1 VAHYPDTPLSK
12 ERDDCAT
19 VGSVAMTEQ
28 PIAEQQIAEQPKSEQ
43 PQGGSADRGTG
54 RRPRVAVVF
63 GGRSTE
69 HAVSCISA
77 GSVLAVIDRDA
88 YDVVPIGISRDG
100 RWVLAADEPD
110 KLAITGGVL
119 PEVEATGSSVVL
131 SGDPTQRGLTVHEP
145 GRVPQELGE
154 VDIVLPLLHGPYG
167 EDGTLQ
173 GLLELA
179 GVAYV
184 GSGVF
189 ASAAAMDKGHMKA
202 LLAAAG
208 LAVGPHAVVTP
219 RAWATD
225 KAAVRET
232 VASLGYPVF
241 VKPCRAGSSVGI
253 TKVHTA
259 EGLDDAIETARSHDL
274 RVVVEAAIGGREIE
288 CGVLEGLDGGEPE
301 ASVPAEV
308 IVGGEH
314 EFYDFEAKYLPD
326 QGTELVVPADLPPE
340 VAEEV
345 RELAC
350 RAFDALSCEGLARV
364 DFFVSGTRVLIN
376 EVNTMPGFTPV
387 SMFPLMWKATGI
399 DYPALVDRLLQT
411 ALRRPTGLH

>member
-1 VAHYPDTPLSK
+1 MTVQSMSEPPDESGHPT
-12 ERDDCAT
+12 
-19 VGSVAMTEQ
+19 
-28 PIAEQQIAEQPKSEQ
+28 
-43 PQGGSADRGTG
+43 TG

-77 GSVLAVIDRDA
+77 GSVLAAIDRDV

-119 PEVEATGSSVVL
+119 PEVEEAGSSVVL
-131 SGDPTQRGLTVHEP
+131 SGDPTHRGLTVHEP
-145 GRVPQELGE
+145 GKVPQEFGE
-154 VDIVLPLLHGPYG
+154 VDVVLPLLHGPYG

-202 LLAAAG
+202 LLGAAG
-208 LAVGPHAVVTP
+208 LPVGPHAVVTD
-219 RAWATD
+219 RAWTTD
-225 KAAVRET
+225 KVAVRET
-232 VASLGYPVF
+232 VAALGYPVF

-253 TKVHTA
+253 TKVH
-259 EGLDDAIETARSHDL
+259 EEDGLDDAIESARGHDL
-274 RVVVEAAIGGREIE
+274 RVVIEAAIGGREIE
-288 CGVLEGLDGGEPE
+288 CGVLEGLDGGVPE

-308 IVGGEH
+308 IVGGDH
-314 EFYDFEAKYLPD
+314 EFYDFDAKYLPD
-326 QGTELVVPADLPPE
+326 QGTELVVPADLSSE
-340 VAEEV
+340 VSQQV
-345 RELAC
+345 RDMAC

-364 DFFVSGTRVLIN
+364 DFFVSGDRVIVN

-399 DYPALVDRLLQT
+399 DYPALVDRLVQT
-411 ALRRPTGLH
+411 ALRRPPGLH

>member
-1 VAHYPDTPLSK
+1 
-12 ERDDCAT
+12 
-19 VGSVAMTEQ
+19 MTEQ
-28 PIAEQQIAEQPKSEQ
+28 PMSEQ
-43 PQGGSADRGTG
+43 PQDRSAP

-69 HAVSCISA
+69 HAVSCVSA
-77 GSVLAVIDRDA
+77 GSVLAVIDRNA
-88 YDVVPIGISRDG
+88 YEVVPIGISREG

-119 PEVEATGSSVVL
+119 PQVEESGSSVVL

-145 GRVPQELGE
+145 GKVPHQLGE
-154 VDIVLPLLHGPYG
+154 VDVVLPLLHGPYG

-202 LLAAAG
+202 LLSAAG

-225 KAAVRET
+225 KAAVRDA

-253 TKVHTA
+253 TKVHA
-259 EGLDDAIETARSHDL
+259 PEDLDDAIEKARTHDL
-274 RVVVEAAIGGREIE
+274 RVVVEASIVGREIE
-288 CGVLEGLDGGEPE
+288 CGVLEGLDGGPPE

-308 IVGGEH
+308 IVGGDH

-326 QGTELVVPADLPPE
+326 QGTELVVPAELPSE
-340 VAEEV
+340 VADEV
-345 RELAC
+345 REMAC

-364 DFFVSGTRVLIN
+364 DFFVSGNQVLIN

-399 DYPALVDRLLQT
+399 DYSALVDRLLQT
-411 ALRRPTGLH
+411 ALRRQPGLH

>member
-1 VAHYPDTPLSK
+1 MTDQPTNQPMTDRPT
-12 ERDDCAT
+12 DDASI
-19 VGSVAMTEQ
+19 VEQ
-28 PIAEQQIAEQPKSEQ
+28 RLAESSE
-43 PQGGSADRGTG
+43 PASG

-69 HAVSCISA
+69 HAVSCVSA
-77 GSVLAVIDRDA
+77 GSVLAAIDRNA
-88 YDVVPIGISRDG
+88 YDIVPIGISRDG
-100 RWVLAADEPD
+100 RWVLAADEPE
-110 KLAITGGVL
+110 KLAITGGAL
-119 PEVEATGSSVVL
+119 PQVEESASSVVL
-131 SGDPTQRGLTVHEP
+131 SGDPTQRGLTVQEP
-145 GRVPQELGE
+145 GKVPQQLGE
-154 VDIVLPLLHGPYG
+154 VDVVLPLLHGPYG

-179 GVAYV
+179 GVTYV

-208 LAVGPHAVVTP
+208 LPVGPHAVVTP
-219 RAWATD
+219 RAWAND
-225 KAAVRET
+225 KAAVREA

-253 TKVHTA
+253 TKVHKQ
-259 EGLDDAIETARSHDL
+259 EDLDDAIEQARGHDL
-274 RVVVEAAIGGREIE
+274 RVVVEAMIGGREIE

-308 IVGGEH
+308 IVGGDH

-326 QGTELVVPADLPPE
+326 QGTELVVPADLPTA
-340 VAEEV
+340 VADQV

-350 RAFDALSCEGLARV
+350 LAFDALSCEGLARV
-364 DFFVSGTRVLIN
+364 DFFVTGDRVTVN

-399 DYPALVDRLLQT
+399 DYPALVDRLIQT
-411 ALRRPTGLH
+411 ALRRPAGLH

>member
-1 VAHYPDTPLSK
+1 
-12 ERDDCAT
+12 
-19 VGSVAMTEQ
+19 MTDQPTNQPMTDQ
-28 PIAEQQIAEQPKSEQ
+28 PITDASIVAQ
-43 PQGGSADRGTG
+43 PQSESSEPASG

-69 HAVSCISA
+69 HAVSCVSA
-77 GSVLAVIDRDA
+77 GSVLAAIDRNA
-88 YDVVPIGISRDG
+88 YDIVPIGISRDG
-100 RWVLAADEPD
+100 RWVLAADEPE
-110 KLAITGGVL
+110 KLAITGGTL
-119 PEVEATGSSVVL
+119 PQVEETASSVVL
-131 SGDPTQRGLTVHEP
+131 SGDPTQRGLTVQEP
-145 GRVPQELGE
+145 GKVPQQLGE
-154 VDIVLPLLHGPYG
+154 VDVVLPLLHGPYG

-179 GVAYV
+179 GVTYV

-208 LAVGPHAVVTP
+208 LPVGPHAVVTP
-219 RAWATD
+219 RAWAND

-253 TKVHTA
+253 TKVHKP
-259 EGLDDAIETARSHDL
+259 EDLDDAIETARGHDL
-274 RVVVEAAIGGREIE
+274 RVVVEAMIGGREIE

-308 IVGGEH
+308 IVGGDH
-314 EFYDFEAKYLPD
+314 EFYDFDAKYLPD
-326 QGTELVVPADLPPE
+326 QGTELVVPADLPTA
-340 VAEEV
+340 VADQV

-350 RAFDALSCEGLARV
+350 LAFDALSCEGLARV
-364 DFFVSGTRVLIN
+364 DFFFTGDQVTVN

-399 DYPALVDRLLQT
+399 DYPALVDRLIQT
-411 ALRRPTGLH
+411 ALRRPPGLH